1 MRPRSLLLLALPFAG
16 GCLDSLG
23 IGSSCA
29 AEMQGV
35 RLAEGGG
42 PSSSQRADL
51 GGGNFRE
58 LWIYE
63 RISTQYIF
71 YWGPSYESCQVE
83 GPKRFS
89 VAPVE

>member
-42 PSSSQRADL
+42 PTSSQRVEE

-58 LWIYE
+58 NWIYQGS
-63 RISTQYIF
+63 RNRYTF
-71 YWGPSYESCQVE
+71 RWGPAYESCQVE
-83 GPKRFS
+83 GPSRFS
-89 VAPVE
+89 VVPVE